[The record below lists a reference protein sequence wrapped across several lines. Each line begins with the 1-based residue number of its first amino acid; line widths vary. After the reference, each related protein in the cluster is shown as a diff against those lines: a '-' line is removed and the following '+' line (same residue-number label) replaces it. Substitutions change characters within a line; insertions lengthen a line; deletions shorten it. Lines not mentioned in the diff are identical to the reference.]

1 MGGYLGIFSETPIA
15 LDLRFVKLA
24 MSFLGIENPQKTFV
38 RVMETEAFLR
48 LLEWRGMNL
57 ERESAS
63 LAPFRL
69 QPQYVER
76 IWGTP
81 DLRPWYDFVSTA
93 TPGHNP
99 VGEVWLTGDE
109 CQVASGEL
117 AGKKLSEVFA
127 SQAVGMLG
135 PKAAERMQGQSPLLL
150 KVIFAR
156 EKLSVQVHPDDR
168 LAQKYGQP
176 RGKTECWYALAAEPG
191 AEVAAGLKP
200 GVTLDQ
206 VEKEVADGTL
216 EASLELLPIHAGD
229 MVYVDAGTVHAIWP
243 GSVLLETQQNCDLT
257 YRLFDYGRPRELHVA
272 KAIEATRLTT
282 AAGKVT
288 PVKLADRTVLVDR
301 EYFCVERMDV
311 AGVRGGS
318 SMLGADERAGGLQY
332 LFAAAGTG
340 RIASV
345 VPGKFEPVDLG
356 HGELAAVP
364 ASSPDWEI
372 QDAGGLE
379 LIRITPRFPDLK
391 SAAAA

>member
-1 MGGYLGIFSETPIA
+1 
-15 LDLRFVKLA
+15 
-24 MSFLGIENPQKTFV
+24 
-38 RVMETEAFLR
+38 
-48 LLEWRGMNL
+48 MNL
-57 ERESAS
+57 ESETAS

-69 QPQYVER
+69 EPQYVER

-81 DLRPWYDFVSTA
+81 DLRPWYNFVSDPS
-93 TPGHNP
+93 PGHNP
-99 VGEVWLTGDE
+99 IGEVWLTGDD
-109 CQVASGEL
+109 CRVKTGVL
-117 AGKKLSEVFA
+117 AGKSLSEVF
-127 SQAVGMLG
+127 SNHAVAMLG
-135 PKAAERMQGQSPLLL
+135 HAAAERMQGQSPLLL
-150 KVIFAR
+150 KVIFAK

-168 LAQKYGQP
+168 LAQKYGDP
-176 RGKTECWYALAAEPG
+176 RGKTECWYTLAAESG
-191 AEVAAGLKP
+191 AAVAAGLKS
-200 GVTLDQ
+200 GVTLEQ
-206 VEKEVADGTL
+206 VEREVADGTL
-216 EASLELLPIHAGD
+216 EESLEVVPVTAGD
-229 MVYVDAGTVHAIWP
+229 MIYVDAGTVHAIWP